1 MPSWQVFQ
9 IGIWLRI
16 SRAWRILKKFGKFS
30 GEIWRFLKYCD
41 RRKIQSQYLVSKNQQ
56 KPLAKKSYNGILLCL
71 RSFDTAL
78 LIGVWVCRFSI
89 IVTLK
94 SVAE

>member
-30 GEIWRFLKYCD
+30 GGNLAVFEILR
-41 RRKIQSQYLVSKNQQ
+41 SSKNSKPIFGLQ
-56 KPLAKKSYNGILLCL
+56 KSAKASCEKILQWNSPLP
-71 RSFDTAL
+71 
-78 LIGVWVCRFSI
+78 
-89 IVTLK
+89 
-94 SVAE
+94 